1 MIRGDDLKIP
11 ITKSARKFG
20 YIIWNKRTDPDIKK
34 ILGELETVN
43 VYFNGLFLGRK
54 KVDRTYFRISLGY
67 KFPRALPL
75 EASYYILN
83 LEDNDSLRVEW
94 I

>member
-1 MIRGDDLKIP
+1 MS
-11 ITKSARKFG
+11 T
-20 YIIWNKRTDPDIKK
+20 
-34 ILGELETVN
+34 
-43 VYFNGLFLGRK
+43 NGLLERK
-54 KVDRTYFRISLGY
+54 SDRTIFISLGY
-67 KFPRALPL
+67 KFTRALPL